1 MVILGQLDNEEKM
14 AYILIF
20 LAWFLSI
27 LLVIS
32 TIFIAHIISP
42 HSINSQKELP
52 YECGEQTIGP
62 SWIKFNA
69 GFYIFGL
76 IFLLFD
82 IESIF
87 LFPWTLVLREMGL
100 IGIIEVLIFIL
111 VLVLGLIYAWVKGDL
126 EWKL

>member
-1 MVILGQLDNEEKM
+1 MVIPGRLNKGAKM
-14 AYILIF
+14 SYILIF
-20 LAWFLSI
+20 LALFLSI
-27 LLVIS
+27 LLVIL
-32 TIFIAHIISP
+32 TIAVADIISLR
-42 HSINSQKELP
+42 SFNSQKELP

-100 IGIIEVLIFIL
+100 IGLIEVLIFIF
-111 VLVLGLIYAWVKGDL
+111 VLILGLIYAWVKGDL

>member
-1 MVILGQLDNEEKM
+1 M
-14 AYILIF
+14 AYMLIF
-20 LAWFLSI
+20 LSLFLSI
-27 LLVIS
+27 FLVII
-32 TIFIAHIISP
+32 TIMISDLI
-42 HSINSQKELP
+42 SLKKENSQKGLP

-87 LFPWTLVLREMGL
+87 LFPWTLVLRDVGFIGL
-100 IGIIEVLIFIL
+100 IEVLIFIFIL
-111 VLVLGLIYAWVKGDL
+111 ILGLMYAWVKGDL
-126 EWKL
+126 EWKI

>member
-1 MVILGQLDNEEKM
+1 LNKEGKM

-20 LAWFLSI
+20 LALFLSI
-27 LLVIS
+27 LLVIA
-32 TIFIAHIISP
+32 TITVSSMIS
-42 HSINSQKELP
+42 SRKINSQKDLP

-87 LFPWTLVLREMGL
+87 LFPWTLVLREMGI
-100 IGIIEVLIFIL
+100 IGLIEVLIFIFIL
-111 VLVLGLIYAWVKGDL
+111 ILGLIYAWTKGDL
-126 EWKL
+126 EWKI

>member
-1 MVILGQLDNEEKM
+1 MVILGLLNKEGKM
-14 AYILIF
+14 SYVLIF
-20 LAWFLSI
+20 LSLSLSI
-27 LLVIS
+27 LLVIV
-32 TIFIAHIISP
+32 TIAIADIISLK
-42 HSINSQKELP
+42 SINSQKELP

-100 IGIIEVLIFIL
+100 IGLIEVLIFIFIL
-111 VLVLGLIYAWVKGDL
+111 IIGLIYAWTKGDL

>member
-1 MVILGQLDNEEKM
+1 MK
-14 AYILIF
+14 YTLIF
-20 LAWFLSI
+20 FALLLSI
-27 LLVIS
+27 LIVLGTVFITNVLSLHS
-32 TIFIAHIISP
+32 T
-42 HSINSQKELP
+42 NLQKRLP

-87 LFPWTLVLREMGL
+87 LFPWTLVLREVGL
-100 IGIIEVLIFIL
+100 VGLIEVLIFIFIL
-111 VLVLGLIYAWVKGDL
+111 ILGLIYAWKKGDL